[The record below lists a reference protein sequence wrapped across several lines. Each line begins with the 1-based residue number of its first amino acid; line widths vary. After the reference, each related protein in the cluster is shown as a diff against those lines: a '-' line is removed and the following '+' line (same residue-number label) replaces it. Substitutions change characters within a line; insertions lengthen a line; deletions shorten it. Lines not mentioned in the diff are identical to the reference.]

1 MRSRGS
7 ATDSPRVAAPCPPSP
22 FMVQVTGETLAR
34 TFKVPSLPFLDMQE
48 YPGDKSTAHMSTSH
62 GALTG
67 SDDNTAMRKSRTD
80 SAPSSFY
87 SAHINNSNA
96 SHDSIHEGPEDS
108 GYFSA
113 PGDESTENASFTDID
128 AYSESMLQVEA
139 SPENA
144 AAYIHSPT
152 HIGRRSSQKRRA
164 DPEAEFEFDAQPGA
178 KQARCERYTDVV
190 SI

>member
-1 MRSRGS
+1 
-7 ATDSPRVAAPCPPSP
+7 
-22 FMVQVTGETLAR
+22 
-34 TFKVPSLPFLDMQE
+34 
-48 YPGDKSTAHMSTSH
+48 MSTSH